1 MMLARKKNN
10 QVYEL
15 ITDQIK
21 DVETCLIHFESFLVA
36 VTTKETAFE
45 TMQALSG
52 SVAQSE
58 ATADASLRRMID
70 SLADAALLPSTR
82 EELIE
87 IATSCDRIAN
97 KCEHS
102 ANMIVFQRFR
112 FPEQYAQ
119 DIMKIVSLSREQF
132 DVLKKSVLQLFMNFS
147 DLLKDHKILDDIRDY
162 ESQVDKIEQNLYK
175 QIFALD
181 MGLAERIQIANMVEY
196 LSDIS
201 DIIENIADKIQI
213 MLITRKA

>member
-1 MMLARKKNN
+1 MFAKKKNN
-10 QVYEL
+10 RVHEL

-21 DVETCLIHFESFLVA
+21 DVETCLIHFESFLLA

-58 ATADASLRRMID
+58 AAADTSLRRMID
-70 SLADAALLPSTR
+70 SLADASLLPSTR

-87 IATSCDRIAN
+87 IATSCDSIAN
-97 KCEHS
+97 KCEHA

-112 FPEQYAQ
+112 FPDSYAE
-119 DIMKIVSLSREQF
+119 DIMKIIAITREQF
-132 DVLKKSVLQLFMNFS
+132 NVLKKSVLQLFMNFS

-162 ESQVDKIEQNLYK
+162 ESQVDVIEQSLYK
-175 QIFALD
+175 KVFVLD
-181 MGLAERIQIANMVEY
+181 MGLAERTQLAKMIEY

>member
-1 MMLARKKNN
+1 MLARKKNN
-10 QVYEL
+10 QVYDL
-15 ITDQIK
+15 ITDQIQ

-52 SVAQSE
+52 SVAQAE

-82 EELIE
+82 EQLIE
-87 IATSCDRIAN
+87 IATSCDRVAN
-97 KCEHS
+97 KCEYA

-112 FPEQYAQ
+112 FPDKYAE
-119 DIMKIVSLSREQF
+119 DVMKIITITREQF
-132 DVLKKSVLQLFMNFS
+132 NVLKKSVLQLFMNFS
-147 DLLKDHKILDDIRDY
+147 GLLKDHKILDEIRDY
-162 ESQVDKIEQNLYK
+162 ESQVDKVEQNLYK

-181 MGLAERIQIANMVEY
+181 LDLAERVQMAKMIEY

-201 DIIENIADKIQI
+201 DIIENIADKIQV

>member
-1 MMLARKKNN
+1 M
-10 QVYEL
+10 

-21 DVETCLIHFESFLVA
+21 DVETCLIHFESFLLA

-52 SVAQSE
+52 SVGQSE
-58 ATADASLRRMID
+58 AAADTSLRRMID
-70 SLADAALLPSTR
+70 SLADASLLPSTR

-97 KCEHS
+97 KCEHA

-112 FPEQYAQ
+112 FPDSYAE
-119 DIMKIVSLSREQF
+119 DIMKIIAITREQF
-132 DVLKKSVLQLFMNFS
+132 NVLKKSVLQLFMNFS
-147 DLLKDHKILDDIRDY
+147 DLLKDHKILDDIRAY
-162 ESQVDKIEQNLYK
+162 ESQVDAIEQSLYK
-175 QIFALD
+175 KVFVLD
-181 MGLAERIQIANMVEY
+181 MGLAERTQLAKMIEY

>member
-1 MMLARKKNN
+1 MFAKKKNN
-10 QVYEL
+10 RVYEL

-21 DVETCLIHFESFLVA
+21 DVETCLIHFESFLLA

-58 ATADASLRRMID
+58 AAADTSLRRMID
-70 SLADAALLPSTR
+70 SLADASLLPSTR

-97 KCEHS
+97 KCEHA

-112 FPEQYAQ
+112 FPDSYAE
-119 DIMKIVSLSREQF
+119 DIMKIIAITREQF
-132 DVLKKSVLQLFMNFS
+132 NVLKKSVLQLFMSFS
-147 DLLKDHKILDDIRDY
+147 DLLKDHKILDDIRAY
-162 ESQVDKIEQNLYK
+162 ESQVDAIEQSLYK
-175 QIFALD
+175 KVFVLD
-181 MGLAERIQIANMVEY
+181 MGLAERTQLAKMIEY

>member
-1 MMLARKKNN
+1 MFAKKKNN
-10 QVYEL
+10 RVYEL

-21 DVETCLIHFESFLVA
+21 DVETSLIHFESFLLA

-58 ATADASLRRMID
+58 AAADTSLRRMID
-70 SLADAALLPSTR
+70 SLADASLLPSTR

-87 IATSCDRIAN
+87 IATSCDSVAN
-97 KCEHS
+97 KCEHA

-112 FPEQYAQ
+112 FPDSYAE
-119 DIMKIVSLSREQF
+119 DIMKIIAITREQF
-132 DVLKKSVLQLFMNFS
+132 NVLKKSVLQLFMNFS

-162 ESQVDKIEQNLYK
+162 ESQVDVIEQSLYK
-175 QIFALD
+175 KVFVLD
-181 MGLAERIQIANMVEY
+181 MGLAERTQLAKMIEY

>member
-1 MMLARKKNN
+1 MFAKKKNN
-10 QVYEL
+10 RVYEL

-21 DVETCLIHFESFLVA
+21 DVETCLIHFESFLLA

-58 ATADASLRRMID
+58 AAADTSLRRMID
-70 SLADAALLPSTR
+70 SLADASLLPSTR

-97 KCEHS
+97 KCEHA

-112 FPEQYAQ
+112 FPDSYAE
-119 DIMKIVSLSREQF
+119 DIMKIIAITREQF
-132 DVLKKSVLQLFMNFS
+132 NVLKKSVLQLFMSFS
-147 DLLKDHKILDDIRDY
+147 DLLKDHKILDDIRAY
-162 ESQVDKIEQNLYK
+162 ESQVDAIEQSLYK
-175 QIFALD
+175 KVFVLD
-181 MGLAERIQIANMVEY
+181 MGLAERVQLAKMIEY

>member
-1 MMLARKKNN
+1 MFAKKKNN
-10 QVYEL
+10 RVYEL

-21 DVETCLIHFESFLVA
+21 DVETCLIHFESFLLA

-58 ATADASLRRMID
+58 AAADTSLRRMID
-70 SLADAALLPSTR
+70 SLADASLLPSTR

-87 IATSCDRIAN
+87 IATSCDSIAN
-97 KCEHS
+97 KCEHA

-112 FPEQYAQ
+112 FPDSYAE
-119 DIMKIVSLSREQF
+119 DIMKIIAITREQF
-132 DVLKKSVLQLFMNFS
+132 NVLKKSVLQLFMNFS

-162 ESQVDKIEQNLYK
+162 ESQVDVIEQSLYK
-175 QIFALD
+175 KVFVLD
-181 MGLAERIQIANMVEY
+181 MGLAERTQLAKMIEY